1 MANIVQWLLPKEQK
15 FFHMLKEQSSN
26 AFKGAEELK
35 NFVDSYNTLSDS
47 DKRDFVKKLK
57 NIETKGDEL
66 THNITGILDKTFI
79 TPIDKE
85 DIHNLSMLLD
95 DIIDIIHGTAER
107 LVIFKI
113 SKVDRYIK
121 ELANVVL
128 SIVKKIDY
136 GIMEVEKLK
145 NMNQFYVDVHTLE
158 NRGDDIYRDALA
170 NLFDKDDAIG
180 IIKYKE
186 IYELLEKT
194 IDGCEA
200 IANVIESVVV
210 KHA

>member
-1 MANIVQWLLPKEQK
+1 MANLVQWLLPKEEK

-26 AFKGAEELK
+26 ALNGAEELK
-35 NFVDSYNTLSDS
+35 KFVDKYNLLNDPE
-47 DKRDFVKKLK
+47 KKDFIKILK
-57 NIETKGDEL
+57 GIETKGDEL

-85 DIHNLSMLLD
+85 DIHKLAMLLD

-107 LVIFKI
+107 LVIYKI
-113 SKVDRYIK
+113 SKVDDYIK

-136 GIMEVEKLK
+136 GIMEIEKLK
-145 NMNQFYVDVHTLE
+145 NMKQFYVDVHTLE
-158 NRGDDIYRDALA
+158 NRGDDIYRDALVK
-170 NLFDKDDAIG
+170 LFDKDDAIE

-194 IDGCEA
+194 IDGCES
-200 IANVIESVVV
+200 IANVIESIVV